1 MEKKQLSRVEKTWQE
16 KGQELI
22 RPKIL
27 LAIDRSQKLY
37 FITQDSSSI
46 VFMVRNGT
54 NTTFAI
60 PKKYCLIDKKENI
73 YRLQEIEKLIPV
85 SCPRKNEYEIF
96 VQKYLIQ

>member
-1 MEKKQLSRVEKTWQE
+1 MEKKELSRVEKIWQE
-16 KGQELI
+16 KGQDLI
-22 RPKIL
+22 KPRVL
-27 LAIDRSQKLY
+27 LARDRSQTLY
-37 FITQDSSSI
+37 FVTQDNSTI

-54 NTTFAI
+54 NTTFAV
-60 PKKYCLIDKKENI
+60 PKKYCLLDKKENI